1 MDQTHSKSLHVI
13 QFDSLTD
20 FSNADNEDES
30 DVSVTPEGSSEEEEE
45 DNYQNNK
52 SKREQMKKQSERI
65 ANGKGKPLPLK
76 VCVQQ

>member
-1 MDQTHSKSLHVI
+1 M
-13 QFDSLTD
+13 TD

-30 DVSVTPEGSSEEEEE
+30 DVSVTPGGSSEEEE

-76 VCVQQ
+76 VCV